1 MDKYKFG
8 DFIYHKRKEKG
19 LTQEELG
26 RKLGVTNKAVS
37 KWEVGETM
45 PDITMLEPLASTLG
59 VTIDELLTQKEVKV
73 EEKKNKKINI
83 IFIILLIVLFCAE
96 ILTLSILLINK
107 NNSTKEKEKIIE
119 LTTDNFNDYININP
133 VNNIISDNQ
142 KIMIYSNFELN
153 NNYYLKEKIT
163 FDIIYSI
170 DYYFYYQDNTI
181 GVITYFDRISS
192 IEYNLNQNEVINI
205 LELQPKQ
212 NINEF
217 KGFYKVIID
226 YQIINI
232 NGNVYYTNTFE
243 RRG

>member
-59 VTIDELLTQKEVKV
+59 VTIDELLTQKEIKV

-83 IFIILLIVLFCAE
+83 ILIILLVILFCAE

-107 NNSTKEKEKIIE
+107 NNSTKKIEYKTE
-119 LTTDNFNDYININP
+119 LNSENIKDYFHINP
-133 VNNIISDNQ
+133 VNNIISDEE
-142 KIMIYSNFELN
+142 KIIIYSNINLN
-153 NNYYLKEKIT
+153 KNYYLKNEIS
-163 FDIIYSI
+163 FDIIYSV

-181 GVITYFDRISS
+181 GVISYFNRVSNITFK
-192 IEYNLNQNEVINI
+192 ENQNEVINI

-212 NINEF
+212 SINDF

-226 YQIINI
+226 YQVTNI
-232 NGNVYYTNTFE
+232 NGNIYSTKK
-243 RRG
+243 

>member
-45 PDITMLEPLASTLG
+45 PDITMLEPLANALG

-73 EEKKNKKINI
+73 QEKKNKKINI

-96 ILTLSILLINK
+96 ILTLSMLLINK
-107 NNSTKEKEKIIE
+107 NNSTRKTETKIE
-119 LTTDNFNDYININP
+119 LTTNNIKDYLYINP
-133 VNNIISDNQ
+133 VNNIISDEE
-142 KIMIYSNFELN
+142 KIIIYSNFDLN
-153 NNYYLKEKIT
+153 NNYYLKEDIS
-163 FDIIYSI
+163 FDIIYSV

-181 GVITYFDRISS
+181 GVITYFDRASNITFK
-192 IEYNLNQNEVINI
+192 LDQNEVINI

-212 NINEF
+212 SINDF

-232 NGNVYYTNTFE
+232 NGNIYSTKN
-243 RRG
+243 